1 MKILK
6 VNELNAETYLSA
18 ARKLRYITRGLGN
31 QKRSFELTKYAE
43 KIRKLEGEYWIRRP
57 GSKEKDVIECWII
70 PSVRFSDVK
79 KDLKFNRNEESHIC
93 NFVIIFE
100 TFEFDTLDFVNCK
113 HGNITL
119 GFNYYIKLDEDG
131 KILPVIYQG
140 SQDRGFI
147 FSNRREVVKFKKAM
161 KDWNWTKNIH
171 YADTPEIEIEESED
185 TIWEYQI
192 LKTAENEFNKL
203 PINFFYSE

>member
-6 VNELNAETYLSA
+6 VNELNAETYLRTA
-18 ARKLRYITRGLGN
+18 GKLRYIGN
-31 QKRSFELTKYAE
+31 NKRSFELTKYAE
-43 KIRKLEGEYWIRRP
+43 QIRKLEGEYWIRRP
-57 GSKEKDVIECWII
+57 DSKEKDIIECWII
-70 PSVRFSDVK
+70 PSVKFWEVNN
-79 KDLKFNRNEESHIC
+79 DLKFNRDGQSKIC
-93 NFVIIFE
+93 SFKIIFD
-100 TFEFDTLDFVNCK
+100 TFEFDTLDFSNYR

-119 GFNYYIKLDEDG
+119 DFNYYIKLGEDG
-131 KILPVIYQG
+131 KVLPVIYQG
-140 SQDRGFI
+140 SRDRGFI

-192 LKTAENEFNKL
+192 LKTVENEFNKL